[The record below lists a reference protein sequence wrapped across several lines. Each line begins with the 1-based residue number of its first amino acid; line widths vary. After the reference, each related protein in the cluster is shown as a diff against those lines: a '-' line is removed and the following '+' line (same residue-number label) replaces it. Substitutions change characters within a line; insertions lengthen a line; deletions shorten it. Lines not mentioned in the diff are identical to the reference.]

1 MAIEVEIS
9 KALLQELNIATQK
22 ILTIYKLQNS
32 DLYKSIE
39 WDYKNDQFVLL
50 ANDYF
55 QSVAFGRQ
63 PHARLVPVEDLIKW
77 MKKKG
82 IAPRHGTYNSVA
94 YLIQQSIYRNG
105 IKARPFVNPI
115 EDVTTD
121 LISEDLAINLSEI
134 IATTIAQD
142 LTFTI

>member
-1 MAIEVEIS
+1 MAIEVEITKS
-9 KALLQELNIATQK
+9 LLQELAMATQK
-22 ILTIYKLQNS
+22 ILTIYRLQNS

-39 WDYKNDQFVLL
+39 WDYKDDQFVLL

-55 QSVAFGRQ
+55 QNVALGR
-63 PHARLVPVEDLIKW
+63 PAHARLVPAEDLIKW

-94 YLIQQSIYRNG
+94 YLIQQAIYRNG

-115 EDVTTD
+115 EDISTD
-121 LISEDLAINLSEI
+121 LISEDLATTLSEE
-134 IATTIAQD
+134 IATTIAED
-142 LTFTI
+142 LNMKI

>member
-1 MAIEVEIS
+1 MAIEIEITKS
-9 KALLQELNIATQK
+9 LLQELAMATQK
-22 ILTIYKLQNS
+22 ILTIYRLQNS

-105 IKARPFVNPI
+105 IKARPFINPI

-121 LISEDLAINLSEI
+121 MISEDLAINLSEI

-142 LTFTI
+142 LNINI

>member
-1 MAIEVEIS
+1 MDEKE
-9 KALLQELNIATQK
+9 
-22 ILTIYKLQNS
+22 
-32 DLYKSIE
+32 
-39 WDYKNDQFVLL
+39 
-50 ANDYF
+50 
-55 QSVAFGRQ
+55 
-63 PHARLVPVEDLIKW
+63 
-77 MKKKG
+77 
-82 IAPRHGTYNSVA
+82 RHCTYNSVA